1 MKTKNLT
8 NGTGSEVKNTVN
20 NTVKSNDFFNTW
32 KLFKT
37 AKNTPSQVVKQFY
50 TVIKDFEQIENVF
63 SPEQIAELSTLTKVV
78 KTAKI
83 FLNSEVK
90 NSEGGT
96 VKIFTLFNDNFG
108 QTISFKNSKG
118 EDISYV
124 KKCNYYSV
132 YLTLKKINKSYTL
145 VK

>member
-1 MKTKNLT
+1 MKATNLN
-8 NGTGSEVKNTVN
+8 NGTEVN
-20 NTVKSNDFFNTW
+20 NTVKNTVKTNDFFNAW
-32 KLFKT
+32 NLFKT

-50 TVIKDFEQIENVF
+50 TVINDFDQIENVF
-63 SPEQIAELSTLTKVV
+63 SPGQIAELNTLTKVI

-90 NSEGGT
+90 NSEGRT

-108 QTISFKNSKG
+108 QMISFKNSEGK
-118 EDISYV
+118 EISYV

>member
-1 MKTKNLT
+1 MKTTNLN
-8 NGTGSEVKNTVN
+8 NGAEVKNAVN
-20 NTVKSNDFFNTW
+20 NTAKSNDFFNTW
-32 KLFKT
+32 NLFKT

-50 TVIKDFEQIENVF
+50 TVINDFEQIENVF
-63 SPEQIAELSTLTKVV
+63 SPEQIVELNTLTKIV

-90 NSEGGT
+90 NSEGRT

-118 EDISYV
+118 EDISYI

-132 YLTLKKINKSYTL
+132 YLTLKKINKGYTL

>member
-1 MKTKNLT
+1 MKAKNLN
-8 NGTGSEVKNTVN
+8 NGTEVNNTVN
-20 NTVKSNDFFNTW
+20 NTVKTNDFFKAW
-32 KLFKT
+32 GLFKT
-37 AKNTPSQVVKQFY
+37 AKNTPSQVVKQFF
-50 TVIKDFEQIENVF
+50 TVINDFEQIENVF
-63 SPEQIAELSTLTKVV
+63 SPGQIAELNSLTKVI

-90 NSEGGT
+90 NNEGRT

-108 QTISFKNSKG
+108 QTISFKNSEGK
-118 EDISYV
+118 EISYV

>member
-1 MKTKNLT
+1 MKATVKKT
-8 NGTGSEVKNTVN
+8 NGEVN
-20 NTVKSNDFFNTW
+20 NTVKNTVKTNDFFNAW
-32 KLFKT
+32 NLFKT
-37 AKNTPSQVVKQFY
+37 AKNTPSQVVKQFF
-50 TVIKDFEQIENVF
+50 TVINDFEQIENVF
-63 SPEQIAELSTLTKVV
+63 SPGQIAELNALTKVI

-90 NSEGGT
+90 NSEGRT
-96 VKIFTLFNDNFG
+96 LKIFTLFNDNFG
-108 QTISFKNSKG
+108 QTISFKNSEGK
-118 EDISYV
+118 EISYV